1 MAELFEQLDFVIN
14 EQYETII
21 TDIATKK
28 YSIVEDFFS
37 AEQVATLREE
47 LLIKYEAERFKKAAI
62 GNRVN
67 EVVAK
72 SIRDSQN
79 QGSCYIGQG
88 ISDVVEEMPIKLLQR
103 LTCILLFHRCNF
115 FKDIGVATKSTLA
128 KNDQAAGQNICAF
141 NGDADRCSFVA

>member
-1 MAELFEQLDFVIN
+1 MFVVTFCLASN
-14 EQYETII
+14 W
-21 TDIATKK
+21 
-28 YSIVEDFFS
+28 
-37 AEQVATLREE
+37 
-47 LLIKYEAERFKKAAI
+47 
-62 GNRVN
+62 G
-67 EVVAK
+67 VAK

-141 NGDADRCSFVA
+141 NGDADWSSFVA